1 MDTSIKEEIIQQLS
15 QLPVYNISSNGIQHT
30 VRCPY
35 CGDSNNP
42 THGHFSIRI
51 DSNDPLDPMLY
62 SCFKC
67 PSSGILTAQT
77 LTDLGLVIDSSIL
90 SGLSKISQ
98 ASSRVHKI
106 TMIKTEQLEV
116 PVASPSEV
124 ALDNLE
130 YINTRLGTNYTVTE
144 CAAMDIIL
152 DLHQF
157 MRHNKIQT
165 LYMGNPISDALINF
179 ITYHYVGFISKNRNT
194 IAFRYNGINADKF
207 DEQPKRWV
215 KCKVNPKNMDTNSFY
230 SPPAT
235 IDILYTHPINIHI
248 AEGPMDILSIMQNC
262 RITDNDDYFYAVCGF
277 GYSAIL
283 TNIIRMGLNTGLN
296 LHIYADGDKTDG
308 EILYQ
313 LNKSK
318 LLDWVEHLYIH
329 RNGTGEKDFGVPVD
343 KIKNTYRKV
352 F

>member
-1 MDTSIKEEIIQQLS
+1 MDTSIKEDIIQQLS

-51 DSNDPLDPMLY
+51 DPNDPLDPMLY

-67 PSSGILTAQT
+67 PASGIVTVQT
-77 LTDLGLVIDSSIL
+77 LTDLGLSVDSNIL
-90 SGLSKISQ
+90 SGLSKITQ
-98 ASSRVHKI
+98 ATSRVHKI
-106 TMIKTEQLEV
+106 TMIKTEQYEI
-116 PVASPSEV
+116 PVAKMTEN
-124 ALDNLE
+124 ALNNLN
-130 YINTRLGTNYTVTE
+130 YINSRLGTNLSFTD
-144 CAAMDIIL
+144 CANMDIIL
-152 DLHQF
+152 DLYDF
-157 MRHNKIQT
+157 MIHNKIEN
-165 LYMGNPISDALINF
+165 LYMGNEISKGMISF
-179 ITYHYVGFISKNRNT
+179 IAMNYVGFISKNRNV
-194 IAFRYNGINADKF
+194 IAFRYNGVHDNMFDKP
-207 DEQPKRWV
+207 PKRWI
-215 KCKVNPKNMDTNSFY
+215 KCKLNPRNMDPNSFY
-230 SPPAT
+230 SPPGK
-235 IDILYTHPINIHI
+235 IDILYTHSINIHI
-248 AEGPMDILSIMQNC
+248 AEGPLDILSIMTNC
-262 RITDNDDYFYAVCGF
+262 RLTDSNDYFYAVCGF

-296 LHIYADGDKTDG
+296 LHIYADGDKSDG

-313 LNKSK
+313 LNKSR